1 MWVAYRDKERQVAA
15 SPKGAAAILKMIGLA
30 TVGTDDPRPAV
41 DLAKIE
47 FAETR
52 PDAVADLGLDVRAEA
67 LAAAPPANN
76 FGAAFP

>member
-1 MWVAYRDKERQVAA
+1 
-15 SPKGAAAILKMIGLA
+15 MIGLA